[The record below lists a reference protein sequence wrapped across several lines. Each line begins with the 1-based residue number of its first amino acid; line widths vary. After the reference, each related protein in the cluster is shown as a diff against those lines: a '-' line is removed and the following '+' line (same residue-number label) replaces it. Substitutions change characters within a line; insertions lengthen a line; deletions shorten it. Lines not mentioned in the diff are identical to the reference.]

1 MNGGIAILFER
12 MESNL
17 SEHKSRLFDVS
28 ALLNLY
34 TELTCQS
41 TSIKGIK
48 LQLLFA

>member
-1 MNGGIAILFER
+1 MNGEIAVLFEK

-17 SEHKSRLFDVS
+17 NENKSEFFNVS
-28 ALLNLY
+28 ALLNSY
-34 TELTCQS
+34 AELTYQS

>member
-1 MNGGIAILFER
+1 MNEVIGIVSER

-17 SEHKSRLFDVS
+17 NENKSKFFT
-28 ALLNLY
+28 LLNLY
-34 TELTCQS
+34 VELTYQS